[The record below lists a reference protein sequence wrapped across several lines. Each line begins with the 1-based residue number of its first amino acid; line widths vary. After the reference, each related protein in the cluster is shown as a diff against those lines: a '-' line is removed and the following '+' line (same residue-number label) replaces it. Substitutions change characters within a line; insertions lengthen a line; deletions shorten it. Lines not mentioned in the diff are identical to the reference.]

1 MRHTSS
7 LVVLAVVACFSAG
20 CQSGSGDGTQVVDA
34 QTEQV
39 RGDSESRDSSRAYDF
54 TGKYSY
60 TGTNPDRSE
69 YVGQYTIL
77 IERKGDT
84 YDYQWIQNDQVTD
97 HGIGIASGDTLSVA
111 FDMNGTPGLSVLTP
125 DGPNRLRALWSV
137 VGSETIGTETLT
149 KIP

>member
-1 MRHTSS
+1 MVRAQHLGAS
-7 LVVLAVVACFSAG
+7 VLEPASPQPPNRLGRPQQILCGAAPPADDVL
-20 CQSGSGDGTQVVDA
+20 
-34 QTEQV
+34 
-39 RGDSESRDSSRAYDF
+39 RI
-54 TGKYSY
+54 
-60 TGTNPDRSE
+60 RSE

-125 DGPNRLRALWSV
+125 DGPNRLKALWSV